1 VGANPGSDEHSDN
14 IQIVSNGPNLRITN
28 NWIHE
33 QGYYEGKVT
42 GNSGSTYIH
51 GGTSNTLLYENNLV
65 AMNQGRTE
73 ICGLGTGGT
82 SRSNITVRNNTW
94 VEGGLAFD
102 NFPGFSWECDGGSG
116 NTVARNVA
124 VDSDGG
130 FAQNGSAGAATWSA
144 NLWGRPSVVTLD
156 TNGDCTS
163 SNCNPA
169 GQKPIG
175 YRKPSG
181 VDW

>member
-1 VGANPGSDEHSDN
+1 
-14 IQIVSNGPNLRITN
+14 
-28 NWIHE
+28 
-33 QGYYEGKVT
+33 
-42 GNSGSTYIH
+42 
-51 GGTSNTLLYENNLV
+51 
-65 AMNQGRTE
+65 MNQGRTE

-102 NFPGFSWECDGGSG
+102 NFPGFSWECDGGTG
-116 NTVARNVA
+116 NTVARNIA

-130 FAQNGSAGAATWSA
+130 FAQNGSAGSATWSA
-144 NLWGRPSVVTLD
+144 NLWGQPSLVTLD
-156 TNGDCTS
+156 ADGNCTS

-169 GQKPIG
+169 GQEPIG